1 MKARRTFTAEFKTQV
16 VLEILT
22 GTSSMAGVC
31 QKHGVKQQVVTRWK
45 TEFLE
50 RASEV
55 FSGNAQQQADQQRIA
70 ELERMVGRLTM
81 EIEILKKATGL
92 LSSLRRTNGR

>member
-1 MKARRTFTAEFKTQV
+1 MQARRTFTAEFKTQV
-16 VLEILT
+16 VLEVLT
-22 GTSSMAGVC
+22 GTSSMAQVC
-31 QKHGVKQQVVTRWK
+31 QKHGVKQQVVSRWR

-55 FSGNAQQQADQQRIA
+55 FSGNAQQRADQERIA

-92 LSSLRRTNGR
+92 LSSVRRTSER

>member
-1 MKARRTFTAEFKTQV
+1 MKARRTFTPEFKTQV

-22 GTSSMAGVC
+22 GTGSLAQVC
-31 QKHGVKQQVVTRWK
+31 QKHGVKQQVVSRWK
-45 TEFLE
+45 SEFLD
-50 RASEV
+50 RAHEV
-55 FSGNAQQQADQQRIA
+55 FSGNAQQQADQERIA